1 MNDVSQHKLMMDA
14 ACGEIALLQDQITAL
29 NTAYQELVRQVEIQ
43 VFYLDAQETEPFDSS
58 PMMLR
63 KADIE
68 VRKALDNVK
77 KLLAQAS
84 ESE

>member
-1 MNDVSQHKLMMDA
+1 MK
-14 ACGEIALLQDQITAL
+14 EQIKQ
-29 NTAYQELVRQVEIQ
+29 AYEDLVRQVEIQ
-43 VFYLDAQETEPFDSS
+43 LFYLDAQETGPFDSS

-77 KLLAQAS
+77 KLLAQGS